1 MQNQSLISCYFAT
14 DFRVV
19 KPAVKEMKNAPSA
32 LLSYIG
38 TREFLR
44 TRAREVLEK
53 HEPKASASRT
63 SRVFLKIRKCL
74 YYSTMYDE
82 HSFFKKT
89 DALTK
94 LF

>member
-19 KPAVKEMKNAPSA
+19 EPAVKETKNALSA
-32 LLSYIG
+32 LLSYIRK
-38 TREFLR
+38 REFLR
-44 TRAREVLEK
+44 TRAIEVLEN

-74 YYSTMYDE
+74 YYSTMYEE
-82 HSFFKKT
+82 HFFFIK
-89 DALTK
+89 
-94 LF
+94 